1 MTEAPIDLVAVGEDV
16 EWTDAGRAAQVRSLA
31 SSVGGRLGELIEWLA
46 ATQGHTGQHALVV
59 APKQVR
65 CVVLGPVSEA
75 VAVLAD
81 DLGVHVRALSVPES
95 DTPERAF
102 ALGLGAADDE
112 IDSGAD
118 LLIVADPDDS
128 VCSAMIVAVL
138 TGIEP
143 VALLPR
149 GAAATDTD
157 AWIANATALRD
168 GRRRLAGFRN
178 DPSELLGALGH
189 PPMAATVALVMRTV
203 ARRTG
208 LILDGAAAVTAA
220 LLCHDV
226 QARSARWWQIADAGA
241 NPVQRRAA
249 TELGRRPL
257 LDLAAPSG
265 NGTAGLLTV
274 PLLRAAAA
282 LAAGGA

>member
-1 MTEAPIDLVAVGEDV
+1 MTAPIDLVAVGEDV
-16 EWTDAGRAAQVRSLA
+16 EWTDAGSAAQVRPLA
-31 SSVGGRLGELIEWLA
+31 SAVGGRLAELIEWLA
-46 ATQGHTGQHALVV
+46 ATQAQLPVV
-59 APKQVR
+59 APKRAR

-81 DLGVHVRALSVPES
+81 DLGVHVRELSVAGADS
-95 DTPERAF
+95 AERAF
-102 ALGLGAADDE
+102 ALGLAAADDE

-128 VCSAMIVAVL
+128 VAAALVVAVL
-138 TGIEP
+138 TGAEP

-157 AWIANATALRD
+157 AWIAKAVALRD
-168 GRRRLAGFRN
+168 GRRRVGELRSDPAALLA
-178 DPSELLGALGH
+178 ALGH
-189 PPMAATVALVMRTV
+189 PPLAATVALIMRAV

-208 LILDGAAAVTAA
+208 VVLDGAAAVTAA

-226 QARSARWWQIADAGA
+226 QARAARWWQIADAGTS
-241 NPVQRRAA
+241 PVQRRAA

-257 LDLAAPSG
+257 LDLG
-265 NGTAGLLTV
+265 VRRGDGTAGLLTV
-274 PLLRAAAA
+274 PVIRAAAA